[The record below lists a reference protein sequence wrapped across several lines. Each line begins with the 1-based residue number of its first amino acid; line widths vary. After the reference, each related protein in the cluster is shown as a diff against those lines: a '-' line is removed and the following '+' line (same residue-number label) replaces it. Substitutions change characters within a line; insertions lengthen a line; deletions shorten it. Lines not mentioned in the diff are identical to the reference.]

1 MSSGGSLLRLFQ
13 SEYFDA
19 QLHMHYLFNM
29 DNVGVHDYLVN
40 ELYKMADDDIDFYL
54 PQLVQLALLRFQK
67 SSLHRFLLDKASQSM
82 HFALKIHWLLQSIVE
97 DRLPDL
103 AANALAVVNMV
114 ETVVVNSTSSGAS
127 KPNSGGASPRSKE
140 PPAASLSVGISR
152 STSDPNLR
160 SISDPSLGNTEVSDA
175 PLSRCKTTSFATP
188 LSAEPENFPSSPTS
202 VDSTLRHMVALSQ
215 ASSCEEKAQA
225 LGWQPHLPNA
235 FSELGEPEASWLCGS
250 LDEENME
257 KEMRQFML
265 KRRRCD
271 FFNTQNHLV
280 SMIMKLSNAL
290 VAVPEKAE
298 RYSCLRN
305 TLSVINRWLSD
316 RRVFMTFN
324 TMDTLSLLGLH
335 IPILKKRKTKE
346 QILRMHIDQCRIF
359 SSATR
364 APFLLVYETA
374 NLDEVYDTANLDEVS
389 SPHAPAE
396 MLAGCVAVD
405 LGLGDA
411 GSPDGLTTNDNGAS
425 LLASLH
431 QELAKLEV
439 GGWSALLGKPPQMP
453 EAQRPRP
460 TPCARCPHADAA
472 NDVEDIAGNQKKS
485 ETDGEEQHAF
495 PDRCALCPSL
505 KRSEQAI
512 QTRTMIWGEPW
523 QDRVERIRK
532 VSPFRHYKS
541 WGMSAVLV
549 KGGDDLRQELLASQ
563 VVMTFSYI
571 FQKANLPLWLKE
583 TEVLVTSS
591 SSGLI
596 ECIHDAVSI
605 DGMKRHYPGRSLA
618 DIFKVAFADQL
629 FQAKRNFIESCA
641 AYSLVVWFLQ
651 VKDRHNGNLMMDS
664 SGHVIH
670 IDFGFMLSNSPGG
683 NMAFEQ
689 SPFKLTQEFLDVM
702 DGECSD
708 EYEYFRTLVIRGFLE
723 ARKHMDRIMLPIR
736 MMLNGSKMPCFREG
750 PDWVLQSLRDRFF
763 TNLTEEACIEKV
775 VDLIDSSVNN
785 WRTIQYDNYQRMVNG
800 IL

>member
-1 MSSGGSLLRLFQ
+1 
-13 SEYFDA
+13 
-19 QLHMHYLFNM
+19 
-29 DNVGVHDYLVN
+29 
-40 ELYKMADDDIDFYL
+40 
-54 PQLVQLALLRFQK
+54 
-67 SSLHRFLLDKASQSM
+67 
-82 HFALKIHWLLQSIVE
+82 
-97 DRLPDL
+97 
-103 AANALAVVNMV
+103 
-114 ETVVVNSTSSGAS
+114 
-127 KPNSGGASPRSKE
+127 
-140 PPAASLSVGISR
+140 
-152 STSDPNLR
+152 
-160 SISDPSLGNTEVSDA
+160 
-175 PLSRCKTTSFATP
+175 
-188 LSAEPENFPSSPTS
+188 
-202 VDSTLRHMVALSQ
+202 
-215 ASSCEEKAQA
+215 
-225 LGWQPHLPNA
+225 
-235 FSELGEPEASWLCGS
+235 
-250 LDEENME
+250 
-257 KEMRQFML
+257 
-265 KRRRCD
+265 
-271 FFNTQNHLV
+271 
-280 SMIMKLSNAL
+280 
-290 VAVPEKAE
+290 
-298 RYSCLRN
+298 
-305 TLSVINRWLSD
+305 
-316 RRVFMTFN
+316 
-324 TMDTLSLLGLH
+324 
-335 IPILKKRKTKE
+335 
-346 QILRMHIDQCRIF
+346 
-359 SSATR
+359 
-364 APFLLVYETA
+364 
-374 NLDEVYDTANLDEVS
+374 
-389 SPHAPAE
+389 
-396 MLAGCVAVD
+396 
-405 LGLGDA
+405 
-411 GSPDGLTTNDNGAS
+411 
-425 LLASLH
+425 
-431 QELAKLEV
+431 
-439 GGWSALLGKPPQMP
+439 
-453 EAQRPRP
+453 
-460 TPCARCPHADAA
+460 
-472 NDVEDIAGNQKKS
+472 
-485 ETDGEEQHAF
+485 
-495 PDRCALCPSL
+495 
-505 KRSEQAI
+505 
-512 QTRTMIWGEPW
+512 MIWGEPW

-571 FQKANLPLWLKE
+571 FQNANLPLWLKE

-605 DGMKRHYPGRSLA
+605 DGMKSHYPGRSLA